1 VIVVHLTGGL
11 GNEMFQYATGRA
23 LAARQGAE
31 LVLDP
36 SWFEGRGGGEVG
48 FIRRYE
54 LGCFDLDVRVAPVD
68 EVARFPRSR
77 IEAGVRRVLPRG
89 RRPMLRV
96 VEEPPLGALLTE
108 IVEAPDN
115 TYIRGY
121 WQNPSYFADA
131 EPLLRH
137 DFSFKREAV
146 ERGAETA
153 RQIEASTLP
162 TLAVHVRRGT
172 YLSDPGIRERLG
184 ALGEDYYRRAVD
196 IVSGDV
202 GDVRVFVFSDD
213 PVWCRARL
221 ALAHDT
227 TVIGGEKDTWP
238 TIMHLMSLCDHN
250 VIANS
255 SFSWWGAWLNANPD
269 KIVVAPRPW
278 LLDPRWDDEHRVPRE
293 WIRIHRDGHHAD
305 QPPSTTTFAPVT

>member
-11 GNEMFQYATGRA
+11 GNEMFQYAAGRA
-23 LAARQGAE
+23 LAARHGSE

-36 SWFEGRGGGEVG
+36 SWFEGEGGGEVG

-54 LGCFDLDVRVAPVD
+54 LGCFDLEARVARVQD
-68 EVARFPRSR
+68 VARFPRSR
-77 IEAGVRRVLPRG
+77 VEARLRRVLPG
-89 RRPMLRV
+89 RPVLHAL
-96 VEEPPLGALLTE
+96 EEPAFGAPAPE
-108 IVEAPDN
+108 IVGAPDD

-121 WQNPSYFADA
+121 WQDPSYFADA
-131 EPLLRH
+131 EALLRK
-137 DFSFKREAV
+137 DFTFRRDILEK
-146 ERGAETA
+146 GAATA
-153 RQIEASTLP
+153 KEIDGSRIP
-162 TLAVHVRRGT
+162 TLSVHVRRGT

-184 ALGEDYYRRAVD
+184 ALGEDYYRAA
-196 IVSGDV
+196 IGTVSSQL

-221 ALAHDT
+221 KLDHET

-238 TIMHLMSLCDHN
+238 TIMHLMSLCDHQ

-255 SFSWWGAWLNANPD
+255 SFSWWGAWLNAKPGR
-269 KIVVAPRPW
+269 IVIAPRPW
-278 LLDPRWDDEHRVPRE
+278 LLDARWDDERRVPQE
-293 WIRIHRDGHHAD
+293 WIRIDRDGHQAD

>member
-1 VIVVHLTGGL
+1 MIVVHLSGGL

-23 LAARQGAE
+23 LAARQGTE

-36 SWFEGRGGGEVG
+36 SWFEGEGGGEIG
-48 FIRRYE
+48 FIRRFE
-54 LGCFDLDVRVAPVD
+54 LGCFDLPARLAHVE
-68 EVARFPRSR
+68 EVGRFPRSR
-77 IEAGVRRVLPRG
+77 IEAHLGRVLARG
-89 RRPMLRV
+89 KPLLRLKV
-96 VEEPPLGALLTE
+96 EPPFGALSPE

-115 TYIRGY
+115 TCIRGY

-131 EPLLRH
+131 EGLLRK
-137 DFSFKREAV
+137 DFTFRRDV
-146 ERGAETA
+146 IERGAATA
-153 RQIEASTLP
+153 REIERARIP

-172 YLSDPGIRERLG
+172 YLSDSGIRERLG
-184 ALGEDYYRRAVD
+184 ALAADYYRGAVET
-196 IVSGDV
+196 ITARV
-202 GDVRVFVFSDD
+202 GDVRVFIFSDD

-221 ALAHDT
+221 KLDHET

-238 TIMHLMSLCDHN
+238 TIMHLISLCGHQ

-255 SFSWWGAWLNANPD
+255 SFSWWGAWLNPSPD

-278 LLDPRWDDEHRVPRE
+278 LIDPRWDDGHRIPSS
-293 WIRIHRDGHHAD
+293 WIRIDRSDYQAD